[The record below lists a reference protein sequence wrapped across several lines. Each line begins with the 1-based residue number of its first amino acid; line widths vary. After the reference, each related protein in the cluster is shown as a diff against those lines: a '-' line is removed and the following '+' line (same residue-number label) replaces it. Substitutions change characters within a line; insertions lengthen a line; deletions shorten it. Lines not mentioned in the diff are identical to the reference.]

1 MTIFP
6 ESFLQLNLRI
16 EITRI
21 KDMSIF
27 KAFDTCCPVNTV
39 VFNSVYFTPLKS
51 AF

>member
-1 MTIFP
+1 MTIFT
-6 ESFLQLNLRI
+6 ESFLQLHLRI

-21 KDMSIF
+21 EGVSIF

-39 VFNSVYFTPLKS
+39 VFNGIYFMPLES